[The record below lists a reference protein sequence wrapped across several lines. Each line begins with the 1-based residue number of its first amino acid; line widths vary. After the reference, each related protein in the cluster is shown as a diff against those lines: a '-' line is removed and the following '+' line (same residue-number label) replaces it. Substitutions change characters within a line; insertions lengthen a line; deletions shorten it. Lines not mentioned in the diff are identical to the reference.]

1 MRFIVNSQVLL
12 KHLQAVGG
20 VISTNTSM
28 PILENY
34 LFDLRGSELSII
46 GSNAETTIMVTLEVE
61 SNEEG
66 RVAIPSKMLQ
76 EIVKTFP
83 DMPMVFQI
91 DNDTFGVE
99 ISVGEDGNYKL
110 AGEDPAAYTEIP
122 MVEGELGK
130 TELPADLL
138 SSAISKTVFATG
150 NDALRMVMSGVY
162 FELSP
167 ENLTFVATD
176 AHKLVRYRR
185 TDAHAAASGHFI
197 VPKRAL
203 MQLKNVLS
211 LRKENVPVSL
221 VYNDRNVFFSF
232 EKVQVICRLIDG
244 KYPNYDA
251 VIPKDNP
258 HRLTI
263 DRASFLTALRRIAIF
278 AEQSV
283 PQARLKISGKELLL
297 SAEDVAKSN
306 AAKEKLAC
314 QFEGEP
320 IEIGFNAKFLIEML
334 NNIETEEVCLAM
346 SHPSRAGILLPVN
359 NADEAEDI
367 LMLVMPVAL

>member
-76 EIVKTFP
+76 DIVKTFP

-122 MVEGELGK
+122 VMEGESGK

-138 SSAISKTVFATG
+138 SSAIAKTVFATG

-167 ENLTFVATD
+167 D
-176 AHKLVRYRR
+176 KLVRYRR
-185 TDAHAAASGHFI
+185 TDARAEACGHFI

-203 MQLKNVLS
+203 LQLKNVLS
-211 LRKENVPVSL
+211 LRKENVPVTMA
-221 VYNDRNVFFSF
+221 YNDRNVFFSF
-232 EKVQVICRLIDG
+232 EKVQIVCRLIDG

-263 DRASFLTALRRIAIF
+263 DRAAFLTALRRIAIF

-283 PQARLKISGKELLL
+283 PQARLKINGKELLL

-314 QFEGEP
+314 QYEGEP